1 MTKFLYI
8 HFLCEQEEL
17 QDLLTLRGAEGW
29 RLHTCEPVILQG
41 QYGSSIMNVL
51 VVMDQ
56 AFQEEEEFDL
66 PGGHDDAAEG
76 IAMKG

>member
-1 MTKFLYI
+1 MRFLYK
-8 HFLCEQEEL
+8 HFVCDQDEL
-17 QDLLTLRGAEGW
+17 QGALTLRGEEGW

-41 QYGSSIMNVL
+41 QYGSGTMSVF

-56 AFQEEEEFDL
+56 AYNDEEEVYEA
-66 PGGHDDAAEG
+66 PETAPEG